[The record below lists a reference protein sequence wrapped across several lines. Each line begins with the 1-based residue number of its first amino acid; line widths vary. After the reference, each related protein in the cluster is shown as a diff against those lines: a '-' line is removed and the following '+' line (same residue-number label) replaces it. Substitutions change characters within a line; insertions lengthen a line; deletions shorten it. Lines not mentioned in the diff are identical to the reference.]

1 MNCLNEILDYYQ
13 NKGTLKSQATKTW
26 ISHILIN
33 LMGNLEEDN
42 PKNYL
47 KVRNCLILLINLFF
61 NIEHPDHYHS
71 VGTSV
76 QKISNKERKEVIEI
90 LKSEFIHCN

>member
-1 MNCLNEILDYYQ
+1 MKCLNEILDYYG
-13 NKGTLKSQATKTW
+13 NKETLKSQATQIW
-26 ISHILIN
+26 INHMLIN
-33 LMGNLEEDN
+33 LMGNLEKDN

-47 KVRNCLILLINLFF
+47 KVRNCLILLVNLFF

-71 VGTSV
+71 IGIPI

-90 LKSEFIHCN
+90 LKSEFNHCN